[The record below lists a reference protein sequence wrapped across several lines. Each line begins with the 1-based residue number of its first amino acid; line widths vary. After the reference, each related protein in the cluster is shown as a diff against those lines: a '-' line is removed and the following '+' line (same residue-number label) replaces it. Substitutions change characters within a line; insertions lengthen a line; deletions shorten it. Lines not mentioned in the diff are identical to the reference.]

1 MAFVPLSNV
10 RVVTF
15 ITPVVLTIGVE
26 IFFFVL
32 LLELIFFLSFFE
44 SLLIRASVR
53 SEGGG
58 ESFLRRLSGFG

>member
-32 LLELIFFLSFFE
+32 FLELIFFLSFFE